1 MSTREIPIWRVVAR
15 LVANSPGHYVTS
27 ALAWISIWTMPL
39 AVGLI
44 AAAFFD
50 SLSGTAGWNL
60 PTLVAALW
68 AYVIVRIG
76 FVLLAMRLHSSLLFR
91 AGSGMRRSMLRWLYT
106 LPGAQP
112 VSETPGEVVSRFRDD
127 VNHAVEAYDFTVDL
141 IGSIVSSTVAVLILV
156 AIDPLITAVVF
167 TPILVVI
174 AVTSRLGARI
184 RRYRRAARD
193 ATEAITG
200 FLGET
205 LSSVQSVK
213 VADAERPMLAHFEA
227 LNDERKTM
235 MVRDRTFTA
244 GIEAVFYNTVSIG
257 TGLILILAVDMLGA
271 GDSAGLTIGQ
281 FSLFVYLL
289 QLVTESAWFIG
300 TFLARLRQAEVSV
313 RRQVD
318 LMRGAGWRDLT
329 ADVGLESQIGVRAAD
344 ELTSDHGAP
353 LISATG
359 LSYRYPSSGKGIEE
373 VDIEVPEG
381 GFVVV
386 TGKIGSGKSTL
397 LRAILGLVPVD
408 EGEIRWKG
416 AVVDDPAGFMVPPRA
431 AYTPQTPRLFSM
443 SLRDNLLLGYEADEE
458 TLLRSVKTATMTR
471 DVASMSDG
479 FDTMVGPRGVRLSGG
494 QVQRSAAARMLV
506 RSPQL
511 LVFDDLS
518 SALDV
523 ETEAELWEGLFSRGE
538 TTTVLAVSH
547 RRPALQR
554 ADQVVVMD
562 GGRIVA
568 AGKAVELME
577 TSPLF
582 REMWA
587 DD

>member
-1 MSTREIPIWRVVAR
+1 MTARNVPIWKVVWR
-15 LVANSPGHYVTS
+15 LIANTPVRYASS
-27 ALAWISIWTMPL
+27 ALVWISIWTMPL

-50 SLSGTAGWNL
+50 GLGGEAGWNV

-68 AYVIVRIG
+68 AYVAVRIG
-76 FVLLAMRLHSSLLFR
+76 FVLIAMRLHSSLLFR
-91 AGSGMRRSMLRWLYT
+91 AASGMRRSMLRWLYT

-127 VNHAVEAYDFTVDL
+127 VTHTIEAYDFTVDL
-141 IGSIVSSTVAVLILV
+141 IGSIVSTTVAVAILLT
-156 AIDPLITAVVF
+156 IDPTITAIVF
-167 TPILVVI
+167 TPIIVVI
-174 AVTSRLGARI
+174 AITSRLGTRI

-193 ATEAITG
+193 ATETITG

-213 VADAERPMLAHFEA
+213 VADAERPMLAHFEE
-227 LNDERKTM
+227 LNSHRKTM

-257 TGLILILAVDMLGA
+257 TGLILILAVDVLGT

-281 FSLFVYLL
+281 FSLFIYLL

-313 RRQVD
+313 QRKVD
-318 LMRGAGWRDLT
+318 LMRGAAWQDLT
-329 ADVGLESQIGVRAAD
+329 ADLQLESA
-344 ELTSDHGAP
+344 
-353 LISATG
+353 
-359 LSYRYPSSGKGIEE
+359 
-373 VDIEVPEG
+373 IEVPPVDPPEFDDTAPLVSMRG
-381 GFVVV
+381 VGYRYVSSGQGIEDVDLDIPAGSFVVV
-386 TGKIGSGKSTL
+386 TGKIGSGKTTL

-416 AVVDDPAGFMVPPRA
+416 AVIDPAGFMVPPRA

-443 SLRDNLLLGYEADEE
+443 SLRDNLLLGHHVDEDA
-458 TLLRSVKTATMTR
+458 LLRSVETATMAR
-471 DVASMSDG
+471 DLAAMADG
-479 FDTMVGPRGVRLSGG
+479 FDTLVGPRGVRLSGG

-506 RSPQL
+506 RSPEL

-547 RRPALQR
+547 RRPALKR
-554 ADQVVVMD
+554 ADQVVVMNA
-562 GGRIVA
+562 GRIVA
-568 AGKAVELME
+568 TGSADELLE
-577 TSPLF
+577 TSPIF
-582 REMWA
+582 GEMWST
-587 DD
+587 D